1 MIPKFARSVA
11 LAMANFGVAT
21 LAFGRRGN
29 ARVQA
34 FNDRRCADRSMSGGF
49 EGTNNI
55 GDILGNGCKKFV
67 VALLNGMVA
76 RYEIVP
82 TCPGTTGRR
91 AIGQ

>member
-1 MIPKFARSVA
+1 
-11 LAMANFGVAT
+11 MANFGVAT
-21 LAFGRRGN
+21 LAFDRRGN

-34 FNDRRCADRSMSGGF
+34 FNDRRCGRSVH
-49 EGTNNI
+49 ERWVRGTNNI
-55 GDILGNGCKKFV
+55 GDILGNACKEFV
-67 VALLNGMVA
+67 VALLNSMVA